1 MRASTSARVGF
12 GPARRVPNAWSMV
25 KACLVLRK
33 VSRSLRDGDDDG
45 LKLGLMVA
53 IICSRNLTR
62 L

>member
-12 GPARRVPNAWSMV
+12 GPARRVPNAWSRV

-45 LKLGLMVA
+45 VKFGLIVA
-53 IICSRNLTR
+53 IFCSGNLTTI
-62 L
+62 